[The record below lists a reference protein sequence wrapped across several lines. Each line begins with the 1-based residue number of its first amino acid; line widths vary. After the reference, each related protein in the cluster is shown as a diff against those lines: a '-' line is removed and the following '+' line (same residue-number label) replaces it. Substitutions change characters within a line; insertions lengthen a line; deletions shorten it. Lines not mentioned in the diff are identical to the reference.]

1 MCQKVHYLYPT
12 IYSRYS
18 MTRLRNTVT
27 TMLLLRYT
35 FFSITYY
42 TMVKMIQNFISSM
55 TTTKKWVP
63 VTEMACFLK
72 TNSFHCCTF
81 QFSPGKKRGHH
92 QS

>member
-42 TMVKMIQNFISSM
+42 GKNESEFYFLNDHHQKMGACYRDGMFSKNKF
-55 TTTKKWVP
+55 VP
-63 VTEMACFLK
+63 LLY
-72 TNSFHCCTF
+72 
-81 QFSPGKKRGHH
+81 FSVFTRQKKRTPPELM
-92 QS
+92 